1 MISTI
6 PKENPNQ
13 RAIPLVES
21 IAIPD
26 TSPKFAR
33 RDFSAKVFA
42 LIVTTQVGALLAF
55 GVPYAQ
61 TLAFGKTVLLKCHA
75 YDPRD
80 PFKGDFVQV
89 SYDVSSKVDF
99 KSFKSGDSVFLKLK
113 KTATCWESVAASKAM
128 PKNLKVDEAVM
139 KVAYNGPDS
148 LDQPVTTG
156 IEKFYVAEG
165 SAQSVS
171 SDGLVAEVALSCD
184 GMPVLRRMLSGGK
197 EVGKN

>member
-1 MISTI
+1 MISTKPKGNHNQSTI
-6 PKENPNQ
+6 PP
-13 RAIPLVES
+13 VES

-26 TSPKFAR
+26 TSPRFIR
-33 RDFSAKVFA
+33 RGISAKVFA
-42 LIVTTQVGALLAF
+42 LIIAAQVGALFAF

-61 TLAFGKTVLLKCHA
+61 TLAFGKTVLLKCHT

-99 KSFKSGDSVFLKLK
+99 KKFKTGDSVFLKLK
-113 KTATCWESVAASKAM
+113 KAAACWEPVSASKEI
-128 PKNLKVDEAVM
+128 PKDLRADEAVM
-139 KVAYNGPDS
+139 KVVYNGANSP
-148 LDQPVTTG
+148 DQPISTG

-165 SAQSVS
+165 TAQSVS
-171 SDGLVAEVALSCD
+171 TDGLLAEVALASD
-184 GMPVLRRMLSGGK
+184 GMPVLRRMLCDGK